1 LKEGFPIIKIGIAM
15 NQLILIFTTVF
26 LSSCRSRSG
35 GPAQRL
41 GYEMDQAAYK
51 VGGGIKRVGQSIQSA
66 ATR

>member
-1 LKEGFPIIKIGIAM
+1 M
-15 NQLILIFTTVF
+15 NKLILVF
-26 LSSCRSRSG
+26 ALVTMTFILSSCHSRSG
-35 GPAQRL
+35 GPAQRV